1 MAVFHI
7 LHGCAHV
14 LMDSIS
20 WAVYESVDDLV
31 TVWLPKGPGDAWFC
45 TSGFILLDKFVTG
58 FFRVNTF
65 LHRSSFSEMTSCC
78 LFSLDVEMQQ
88 CWAAY

>member
-1 MAVFHI
+1 MAVVHI

-31 TVWLPKGPGDAWFC
+31 TVCLPKGPGDAYFC
-45 TSGFILLDKFVTG
+45 TSGFILLERFVTG
-58 FFRVNTF
+58 FFWSYYIFT
-65 LHRSSFSEMTSCC
+65 
-78 LFSLDVEMQQ
+78 
-88 CWAAY
+88 

>member
-1 MAVFHI
+1 MAVVHI

-31 TVWLPKGPGDAWFC
+31 TVCLPKGPGDA
-45 TSGFILLDKFVTG
+45 
-58 FFRVNTF
+58 
-65 LHRSSFSEMTSCC
+65 
-78 LFSLDVEMQQ
+78 
-88 CWAAY
+88 